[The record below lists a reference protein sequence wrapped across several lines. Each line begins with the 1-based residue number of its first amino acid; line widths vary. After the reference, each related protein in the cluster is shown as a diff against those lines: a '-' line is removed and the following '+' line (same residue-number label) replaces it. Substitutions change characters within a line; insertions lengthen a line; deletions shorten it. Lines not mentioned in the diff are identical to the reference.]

1 MFFRKCVLVFT
12 FISFL
17 LLSLPSPAFAG
28 EQPIAI
34 FHAFNQNYN
43 DVEAFVCEL
52 AGQGYSHVQ
61 ISPAQQSNPGP
72 GIPNPGNEWWKRYQP
87 FDYGV
92 FEGLGSADDLESL
105 TNKAHGCDVKVIA
118 DVVFNHMA
126 NLDGGDEFEDVTKY
140 PDLSPDDFNIISG
153 NNPGQRNCG
162 LIEPDYRDGN
172 RNKEIN
178 CWLGSSLPDLKHTDN
193 VKNIQ
198 KAHLKKLLDLGVDGF
213 RFDAAK
219 HIANDVVGEYMNFI
233 NQESGGQ
240 AWNYLE
246 VIEDNDTKAEDYS
259 GIAAVTDFR
268 LYRSLKG
275 FFASESN
282 GDLRSLPATAVSD
295 NRSVTFGTNHDTIK
309 ELNDSAIDPYGDNAD
324 SYLATAYVLARED
337 GTPLIF
343 NEDNLKV
350 AYIKFGVKFH
360 QIMDRRKK
368 EGKNVKEN
376 ILKVTNSPN
385 IAFMERGAE
394 GLFVENKGGEFDIPT
409 LDLTL
414 SNLEGCYR
422 ELRNDFT
429 VAIEQRDGK
438 KFVTRWGTRDRG
450 GMKIQGRDALYFIR
464 EPFSQCQAN

>member
-1 MFFRKCVLVFT
+1 MLFRKCVLAFT

-17 LLSLPSPAFAG
+17 FLSLPGKAFAA

-43 DVEAFVCEL
+43 DVETFVCEL
-52 AGQGYSHVQ
+52 ANQGYSHVQ
-61 ISPAQQSNPGP
+61 ISPAQQSNPG
-72 GIPNPGNEWWKRYQP
+72 NEWWKRYQP
-87 FDYGV
+87 FDYSV
-92 FEGLGSADDLESL
+92 IEGLGSADELESL
-105 TNKAHGCDVKVIA
+105 VSKAHSCDVKVIA

-126 NLDGGDEFEDVTKY
+126 NLDNGDEFEDVTKY
-140 PDLSPDDFNIISG
+140 PGLSPDDFNIIQG
-153 NNPGQRNCG
+153 TNPGQRNCG
-162 LIEPDYRDGN
+162 INYNDGN
-172 RNKEIN
+172 RGSEIN
-178 CWLGSSLPDLKHTDN
+178 CWLGSSLPDLNHTDN
-193 VKNIQ
+193 VKTIQ

-219 HIANDVVGEYMNFI
+219 HIANDVVVEYIDFI
-233 NQESGGQ
+233 NQESGGN

-246 VIEDNDTKAEDYS
+246 VIEDGDTRAEDYN

-268 LYRSLKG
+268 LYRSLKD
-275 FFASESN
+275 FFDSKSN
-282 GDLRSLPATAVSD
+282 GDLRSLPATAVNDS
-295 NRSVTFGTNHDTIK
+295 RGVTFGTNHDTIK
-309 ELNDSAIDPYGDNAD
+309 ELNSFAISPYEDNAD

-337 GTPLIF
+337 GTPLVF
-343 NEDNLKV
+343 NEDNLTV
-350 AYIKFGVKFH
+350 AYIKSGVKFR

-376 ILKVTNSPN
+376 ILKVINSPN

-394 GLFVENKGGEFDIPT
+394 GFFVENKGGEFDIPT

-438 KFVTRWGTRDRG
+438 KFVTRWGTWDRG
-450 GMKIQGRDALYFIR
+450 GMKIEGRDALYFIR